1 MTATVLTENRFP
13 VLLYHRIADDPGDP
27 FAVPR
32 ARFAEQLG
40 MICASRRTSLTVGE
54 LADGLRGRRPLAARG
69 VAITFD
75 DGYRDTPEAVA
86 LLREHGLRATVY
98 LTAGQLEEPLMMS
111 VSQLRELA
119 AIGADVQLGAHSVS
133 HPYLDA
139 LAPDAVRTEVQHSRR
154 ILEDHIDRSIDSF
167 AYPHGAYDARVREA
181 VLEAGYGSAAAVK
194 NAISHHR
201 DDPWAIA
208 RYTVTARTS
217 ARTMDALLHG
227 CGAPLAWGHERLRT
241 RAARSARRLRQR
253 TPGASWI
260 RGTSRSAGRRRP

>member
-1 MTATVLTENRFP
+1 MTATIIKNRFP
-13 VLLYHRIADDPGDP
+13 VLLYHRVADDPSDP

-32 ARFAEQLG
+32 ARFAEQVR
-40 MICASRRTSLTVGE
+40 MICESRRTSLTVGE

-69 VAITFD
+69 LAITFD
-75 DGYRDTPEAVA
+75 DGYGDTPEAVA

-98 LTAGQLEEPLMMS
+98 VTAGQLEQPLMLS

-119 AIGADVQLGAHSVS
+119 AIGDDLQLGAHSVS

-139 LAPDAVRTEVQHSRR
+139 LRPDAVRAEVQQSRR
-154 ILEDHIDRSIDSF
+154 ILEAHIDRSIDSF

-227 CGAPLAWGHERLRT
+227 CGAPLAWSHERLRT
-241 RAARSARRLRQR
+241 RAARGARRLRQR
-253 TPGASWI
+253 TIAGSGI